1 MLAKYTLPI
10 HNGFKMY
17 NTYLSSGRPNELTKI
32 KINGKTLSAVN
43 RAFNEGRPINE
54 AYSRITN
61 INITEDAEI
70 KLAFLDE
77 ECANKNV
84 LGYFCYKTNQKPT
97 SATEIQDKIIAFPC
111 ATVDVLKCGEAIEMH
126 YWENGID
133 KGTTFPA
140 GTSIGWVLCSDGFNF
155 QEKKGVSN
163 GHEVFY
169 SIPELNPETENKNHV
184 ALFKVGDFV
193 AFGLEDWYTNL
204 GDQDCNDVVFHIKS
218 NPIEAIDTDIPEV
231 PEEQGPNDV
240 AYTEEYSGTLAFE
253 DLWPYQGDYD
263 MNDVVIKYNSVI
275 SYNRYNEVLKCTDI
289 FTLLWTGA
297 QLHNGFGYQMN
308 TPRSNAIVE
317 IISDYQNGQRIDES
331 LNKLTIMLFDDA
343 LDATQNNTTTR
354 SFTVNTVFRDRIK
367 KADFGM
373 APHNPFITP
382 KEKQGVEIHLSNYLP
397 TTNADMSNF
406 GIGDDKSIPSVGT
419 YYVSGTNYPFAILVP
434 GDYPF
439 QIPDESIRIDNIYPK
454 FNSWSLSKRE
464 KDKDWYKYPKK

>member
-1 MLAKYTLPI
+1 
-10 HNGFKMY
+10 
-17 NTYLSSGRPNELTKI
+17 
-32 KINGKTLSAVN
+32 
-43 RAFNEGRPINE
+43 
-54 AYSRITN
+54 
-61 INITEDAEI
+61 
-70 KLAFLDE
+70 
-77 ECANKNV
+77 
-84 LGYFCYKTNQKPT
+84 
-97 SATEIQDKIIAFPC
+97 
-111 ATVDVLKCGEAIEMH
+111 
-126 YWENGID
+126 
-133 KGTTFPA
+133 
-140 GTSIGWVLCSDGFNF
+140 
-155 QEKKGVSN
+155 
-163 GHEVFY
+163 
-169 SIPELNPETENKNHV
+169 
-184 ALFKVGDFV
+184 
-193 AFGLEDWYTNL
+193 
-204 GDQDCNDVVFHIKS
+204 
-218 NPIEAIDTDIPEV
+218 
-231 PEEQGPNDV
+231 
-240 AYTEEYSGTLAFE
+240 
-253 DLWPYQGDYD
+253 

-382 KEKQGVEIHLSNYLP
+382 KEKQGVEIHLSNYPP

-406 GIGDDKSIPSVGT
+406 SIGDDKSIPSVGT

-464 KDKDWYKYPKK
+464 KDKDWYKYPRK